1 MMCRSA
7 PPPRTYNIIWRAH
20 WLERW
25 TVCLLVSGS
34 NPLEVVFFIH
44 LFIYSTTDLD
54 FRATQIKLDTESVLE
69 RKVGQ
74 QGPNTITFL
83 FRTDYTHMDS

>member
-1 MMCRSA
+1 MVNCLPAGLGFES
-7 PPPRTYNIIWRAH
+7 PR
-20 WLERW
+20 
-25 TVCLLVSGS
+25 GS
-34 NPLEVVFFIH
+34 FFIH

-54 FRATQIKLDTESVLE
+54 FRATQFKLDTESVLE